1 MYSIATMITLSAEQ
15 RTMNPKD
22 LRAADKIPAVYYGK
36 GSDAVSIAIDAKEFI
51 KVYKEAGETSAIALM
66 VGGEKISTIIHD
78 MQRDALSGEVTHVD
92 FLIIDMKV
100 AIEVAIPVEFIGTPE
115 AEKGNLG
122 TLVKVQHEV
131 TVSALPGDLPHTLE
145 VDVSGLATL
154 EDQITAGD
162 IKLPK
167 GVTLVTEA
175 IEVLALMNAFVEEK
189 EEVVL
194 DVNAVEVEAKGKKEE
209 ETQD

>member
-1 MYSIATMITLSAEQ
+1 MITLSAEQ

-36 GSDAVSIAIDAKEFI
+36 GSDAVSVAIDAKEFT
-51 KVYKEAGETSAIALM
+51 KVYREAGTTSAIALM

-100 AIEVAIPVEFIGTPE
+100 AIEVAIPLEFVGTPE

-122 TLVKVQHEV
+122 TLVKALHEV
-131 TVSALPGDLPHTLE
+131 TVSALPGDMPHALE

-154 EDQITAGD
+154 EDQIRAGD

-167 GVTLVTEA
+167 GVTLVTDPEEA
-175 IEVLALMNAFVEEK
+175 VALMNAFVEEK
-189 EEVVL
+189 EEAVL
-194 DVNAVEVEAKGKKEE
+194 DVNAIEVEQKGKKEE
-209 ETQD
+209 SEE